1 MKTQSMVAALQSRFF
16 VFTFFLAVLLFAV
29 TKFLDAAPLTVRVGY
44 PSPSGAQL
52 PVWVIPEA
60 GIDRRYGLNVQPI
73 FISGPARL
81 TQTLV
86 AGDVDLSTTG
96 GAGVAGILSGADL
109 VYVAIGVPT
118 YGFSVYVRPEIKE
131 ISDLR
136 GKVLGVLT
144 KGSSTDHAAMALLRQ
159 YGMQVGQETKIL
171 YLGGVREVLAALD
184 RGIVQAG
191 VLSAPTTLLARRLG
205 YKELINIG
213 SLKLPYVH
221 NAIAARRSLTRQNPE
236 LIKAFLKAYVAA
248 LKVVQEEPEVAK
260 RALARFLATSDA
272 GIIEEAYKA
281 FGPLFPKVPYMTE
294 ALIRSVLLVSD
305 HPRAAKADPKEFFD
319 NRFLKELEET
329 GFIQDLY
336 TRR

>member
-1 MKTQSMVAALQSRFF
+1 MKTRSTAVTLESGS
-16 VFTFFLAVLLFAV
+16 VVLTFFFAILLFAV
-29 TKFLDAAPLTVRVGY
+29 TNSLDAATLTVKVGY

-60 GIDRRYGLNVQPI
+60 GIDQRYGLNVQLI
-73 FISGPARL
+73 FISGPSRL

-96 GAGVAGILSGADL
+96 GAGVAGVLSGADL
-109 VYVAIGVPT
+109 FY
-118 YGFSVYVRPEIKE
+118 
-131 ISDLR
+131 
-136 GKVLGVLT
+136 
-144 KGSSTDHAAMALLRQ
+144 AAMALLRQ
-159 YGMQVGQETKIL
+159 YGMQVGQETKLL

-184 RGIVQAG
+184 RGIVPAG

-221 NAIAARRSLTRQNPE
+221 NAIVARRSLTRQNPE
-236 LIKAFLKAYVAA
+236 LI
-248 LKVVQEEPEVAK
+248 
-260 RALARFLATSDA
+260 
-272 GIIEEAYKA
+272 EEAYQA
-281 FGPLFPKVPYMTE
+281 YGPLFPKVPYMTE
-294 ALIRSVLLVSD
+294 ELIRSVLLVSD

-329 GFIQDLY
+329 GFIQELY